1 MKVLLTTLNSK
12 YIHSNLAL
20 KYLYVVSQE
29 KKQTVSIKEFTINN
43 EDDYIF
49 SELVRED
56 YDIICFSCY
65 IWNRERIL
73 YLAENLKK
81 AKPQVHIL
89 LGGPEV
95 SFDPEQT
102 MKENEFID
110 FLIKGEGEEIFP
122 LFLDELSEKMSDFSG
137 ILGLSYRENG
147 KIVTNPPA
155 PLVQFDLVPFPYLF
169 LMEETDKVL
178 YYESSRGCPFSCSY
192 CLSSIDKKIRSLPL
206 ERVKTD
212 LSYFIYKK
220 VKQVKFIDRTFNYDR
235 ARCVEILR
243 YLMEND
249 NGITNF
255 HFELCGDLIDDALL
269 GLMEN
274 VRPGLFQFE
283 IGVQST
289 NEEVLQSCN
298 RSSNFSHLGRS
309 VKQLREY
316 GTVHLHLDLIAGLP
330 NENYTSFRNSFNEV
344 YVLNAHQLQLG
355 FLKLLKG
362 TAIREDAKEH
372 DYIFRN
378 KAPYEVISNRYL
390 SASSLVQLKM
400 IEKVLDLYFNRGGFE
415 DSLDF
420 AVREFSDCPFDFY
433 EEFSHFYYLKG
444 YQHRSHKKEDLYR
457 IFYAYGLWKEKTIAG
472 IAEKLKNLLEWDM
485 HRTLNPDAVK
495 KFKKK
500 GWDIA
505 L

>member
-29 KKQTVSIKEFTINN
+29 KQPSVAIKEFTINN
-43 EDDYIF
+43 EDDYIY

-73 YLAENLKK
+73 YLIENLRK
-81 AKPQVHIL
+81 AKPQVRIL

-95 SFDPEQT
+95 SFDPAQI
-102 MKENEFID
+102 MKENESVDFI
-110 FLIKGEGEEIFP
+110 ISGEGEESFP
-122 LFLDELSEKMSDFSG
+122 LFLDELEKEKPEFSN
-137 ILGLSYRENG
+137 IKGLSYREDEAV
-147 KIVTNPPA
+147 IVNAPA
-155 PLVQFDLVPFPYLF
+155 PLVQFELIPFPYLF
-169 LMEETDKVL
+169 LMDESDKVL

-192 CLSSIDKKIRSLPL
+192 CLSSIEKKIRALPL
-206 ERVKTD
+206 DRVKTD

-220 VKQVKFIDRTFNYDR
+220 VKQVKFIDRTFNYDKV
-235 ARCVEILR
+235 RCIEILR

-249 NGITNF
+249 NGVTNF

-289 NEEVLQSCN
+289 NDQVLKSCN
-298 RSSNFSHLGRS
+298 RSSNFDRLAES
-309 VKQLREY
+309 VKQLRDF

-330 NENYTSFRNSFNEV
+330 HEDYNSFRKSFNEV
-344 YVLNAHQLQLG
+344 YSLNAHQLQLG

-362 TAIREDAKEH
+362 TAIRLHAEEH
-372 DYIFRN
+372 NYIFRS
-378 KAPYEVISNRYL
+378 KAPYEVISNHYL

-420 AVREFSDCPFDFY
+420 AVKEFSDSPFDFY
-433 EEFSHFYYLKG
+433 EEFSQFYYLKG

-457 IFYAYGLWKEKTIAG
+457 IFYYYGQWKEKSMDG

-500 GWDIA
+500 GWDVT

>member
-29 KKQTVSIKEFTINN
+29 KQSSITIKEFTINN
-43 EDDYIF
+43 DDDYIF
-49 SELVRED
+49 SELIRED
-56 YDIICFSCY
+56 YDFICFSCY

-73 YLAENLKK
+73 YLIENLKK
-81 AKPQVHIL
+81 AKPQVRIL

-95 SFDPEQT
+95 SFDPVQL
-102 MKENEFID
+102 MMENESID
-110 FLIKGEGEEIFP
+110 FIISGEGEEIFP
-122 LFLDELSEKMSDFSG
+122 AFLEETVKETPDFSK
-137 ILGLSYRENG
+137 ILGLTYRFDDKVFVNS
-147 KIVTNPPA
+147 PA
-155 PLVQFDLVPFPYLF
+155 PPVQFDLVPFPYLF
-169 LMEETDKVL
+169 LMNETDKVL

-192 CLSSIDKKIRSLPL
+192 CLSSLEKSIRALPMD
-206 ERVKTD
+206 RVKTD
-212 LSYFIYKK
+212 LSYFVYKK
-220 VKQVKFIDRTFNYDR
+220 VKQVKFIDRTFNYDKE
-235 ARCVEILR
+235 RCIEILR
-243 YLMEND
+243 YLMETD

-269 GLMEN
+269 ELMEN

-289 NEEVLQSCN
+289 NEKALKSCN
-298 RSSNFSHLGRS
+298 RSSNFSNLARN
-309 VKQLREY
+309 VKRLREF

-330 NENYTSFRNSFNEV
+330 YENYDSFRTSFNDV
-344 YVLNAHQLQLG
+344 YSLNAHQLQLG

-362 TAIREDAKEH
+362 TAIRFNAEEH
-372 DYIFRN
+372 DYIYRS
-378 KAPYEVISNRYL
+378 KAPYEVISNHYM
-390 SASSLVQLKM
+390 SAASLVQLKM
-400 IEKVLDLYFNRGGFE
+400 IESVLDLYFNRGGFE
-415 DSLDF
+415 DSLEF
-420 AVREFSDCPFDFY
+420 AVKEFSESPFDFY

-457 IFYAYGLWKEKTIAG
+457 IFYYYGRWKEKALPG

-485 HRTLNPDAVK
+485 HRSMNPDAVK
-495 KFKKK
+495 KFNKK
-500 GWDIA
+500 GWDVT